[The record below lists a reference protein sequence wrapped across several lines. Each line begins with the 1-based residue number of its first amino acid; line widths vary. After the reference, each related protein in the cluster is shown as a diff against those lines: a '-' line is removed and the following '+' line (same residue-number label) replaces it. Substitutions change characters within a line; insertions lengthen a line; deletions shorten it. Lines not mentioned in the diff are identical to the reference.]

1 MSFSFYWCRH
11 RELNT
16 GFILTMDAY
25 YHYTMSAYK
34 LLYYNHFKKFIY
46 NFVYFMAYK

>member
-1 MSFSFYWCRH
+1 MSFFIKWCRH

-25 YHYTMSAYK
+25 YHYTMSACIYMI
-34 LLYYNHFKKFIY
+34 LYFFKR
-46 NFVYFMAYK
+46 

>member
-1 MSFSFYWCRH
+1 MAFLKWCLH

-25 YHYTMSAYK
+25 YHYTMKAY
-34 LLYYNHFKKFIY
+34 I
-46 NFVYFMAYK
+46 NFTIRSNVYILRYFFSL

>member
-1 MSFSFYWCRH
+1 MSFFIKWCRH

-25 YHYTMSAYK
+25 YHYTMSACISFYNRN
-34 LLYYNHFKKFIY
+34 LLFYIY
-46 NFVYFMAYK
+46 FFNR

>member
-1 MSFSFYWCRH
+1 MTYKWCRH

-25 YHYTMSAYK
+25 YHYTMSACIYII
-34 LLYYNHFKKFIY
+34 LYFCK
-46 NFVYFMAYK
+46 